1 MWNRPFLFY
10 ATRSQKARCNVTVTL
25 LGCSL
30 LALGLSLQ
38 CITNKTDL
46 MEELTALLEECSAAF
61 KETEEYRILSAYT
74 TRDSRFTFDER
85 LAITKSVEQTFK
97 PFFDKMKADVPT
109 LSDTDL
115 LFCALSTQ
123 GLDTVAIAECFS
135 VTKEAVR
142 IRKYRLREKL
152 SDKWFTLLFGE
163 TKRYNSA
170 SVTLHIEPAP
180 ETEIPLPT
188 EPIKNAKVMKE
199 KMTFGKAV
207 ASCFSKLFTFK
218 GRARRSEY
226 WYFMLFLIILQS
238 VIMAGGELFD
248 TMTSIGQSQGADV
261 TIKFAGSYLQR
272 ILLWV
277 LYFMGLTVTVRRLHD
292 IDCNGWFVLLLY
304 ILPIIIMEI
313 ESASFN
319 TVGQSFD
326 SSVVAPNVVAGA
338 FKSHVIIMYFV
349 VADLIASLIIF
360 CKPGTEGPNSYGAD
374 PIRSISQTA
383 DEK

>member
-1 MWNRPFLFY
+1 
-10 ATRSQKARCNVTVTL
+10 
-25 LGCSL
+25 
-30 LALGLSLQ
+30 
-38 CITNKTDL
+38 

-109 LSDTDL
+109 LSYTDL

-152 SDKWFTLLFGE
+152 SDKWFTMLFRE

-170 SVTLHIEPAP
+170 SVTLHVEPAP

-188 EPIKNAKVMKE
+188 EPIKNAKVLKE

-207 ASCFSKLFTFK
+207 ATCFSKLFTFK

-226 WYFMLFLIILQS
+226 WCFMLFIIILQS
-238 VIMAGGELFD
+238 VIMAGCELFD

-292 IDCNGWFVLLLY
+292 VDCNGWFVLLLY

-313 ESASFN
+313 ESASFD
-319 TVGQSFD
+319 TIGQSFD

-383 DEK
+383 DVK

>member
-1 MWNRPFLFY
+1 
-10 ATRSQKARCNVTVTL
+10 
-25 LGCSL
+25 
-30 LALGLSLQ
+30 
-38 CITNKTDL
+38 

-170 SVTLHIEPAP
+170 SVTLHTEPAP

-207 ASCFSKLFTFK
+207 AACFSKLFTFK

-226 WYFMLFLIILQS
+226 WYFMLFLIILQG
-238 VIMAGGELFD
+238 VMMAGGEIFD
-248 TMTSIGQSQGADV
+248 TLISIGQSQGADV
-261 TIKFAGSYLQR
+261 TIKFAGSYMQK

-292 IDCNGWFVLLLY
+292 VDCNGWFVLLLY
-304 ILPIIIMEI
+304 VLPIIITEI
-313 ESASFN
+313 EISSLYS
-319 TVGQSFD
+319 VGVAFD
-326 SSVVAPNVVAGA
+326 SATVSPNVMAGTL
-338 FKSHVIIMYFV
+338 KSHLMIIFFV
-349 VADLIASLIIF
+349 TIALIASIIIY
-360 CKPGTEGPNSYGAD
+360 CKPGTEGPNSYGPD
-374 PIRSISQTA
+374 PIRSVVKEVE
-383 DEK
+383 EK

>member
-1 MWNRPFLFY
+1 
-10 ATRSQKARCNVTVTL
+10 
-25 LGCSL
+25 
-30 LALGLSLQ
+30 
-38 CITNKTDL
+38 
-46 MEELTALLEECSAAF
+46 MEVLTALLEECSAAF

-207 ASCFSKLFTFK
+207 AACFSKLFTFK

-226 WYFMLFLIILQS
+226 WYFMLFLIILQG
-238 VIMAGGELFD
+238 VMMAGGEIFD
-248 TMTSIGQSQGADV
+248 TLISIGQSQGGDV
-261 TIKFAGSYLQR
+261 TIKFAGSYMQK

-277 LYFMGLTVTVRRLHD
+277 LYSMGLTVTVRRLHD
-292 IDCNGWFVLLLY
+292 VDCNGWFVLLLY
-304 ILPIIIMEI
+304 VLPIIITEI
-313 ESASFN
+313 EISSLYSVDVA
-319 TVGQSFD
+319 FD
-326 SSVVAPNVVAGA
+326 SATVSPNVMAGTL
-338 FKSHVIIMYFV
+338 KSHLMIIFFV
-349 VADLIASLIIF
+349 TIALIASIIIY
-360 CKPGTEGPNSYGAD
+360 CKPGTEGPNSYGPD
-374 PIRSISQTA
+374 PIRSVVKEVE
-383 DEK
+383 EK

>member
-1 MWNRPFLFY
+1 
-10 ATRSQKARCNVTVTL
+10 
-25 LGCSL
+25 
-30 LALGLSLQ
+30 
-38 CITNKTDL
+38 
-46 MEELTALLEECSAAF
+46 MEVLTALLEECSAAF

-163 TKRYNSA
+163 TKRYNFA

-207 ASCFSKLFTFK
+207 AACFSKLFTFK

-226 WYFMLFLIILQS
+226 WYFMLFLIILQG
-238 VIMAGGELFD
+238 VMMAGGEIFD
-248 TMTSIGQSQGADV
+248 TLISIGQSQGGDV
-261 TIKFAGSYLQR
+261 TIKFAGSYMQK

-277 LYFMGLTVTVRRLHD
+277 LYSMGLTVTVRRLHD
-292 IDCNGWFVLLLY
+292 VDCNGWFVLLLY
-304 ILPIIIMEI
+304 VLPIIITEI
-313 ESASFN
+313 EISSLYSVDVA
-319 TVGQSFD
+319 FD
-326 SSVVAPNVVAGA
+326 SATVSPNGMAGTL
-338 FKSHVIIMYFV
+338 KSHLMIIFFV
-349 VADLIASLIIF
+349 TIALIASIIIY
-360 CKPGTEGPNSYGAD
+360 CKPGTEGPNSYGPD
-374 PIRSISQTA
+374 PIRSVVKEVE
-383 DEK
+383 EK